1 LALAIDTDPAYA
13 AFQAERSLQFQS
25 QPPFAMTKATPP
37 QAGNAA
43 RQHSA
48 AALEPRKAGPV
59 TLDQKL
65 QPAQA
70 FAAIAHEC
78 ARQLAANTQGALLDE
93 NPEFVHQMRVALR
106 RLRSALRLF
115 HPYLPA
121 PFVRDVKPELRWL
134 ATQLGEVRDWDVLI
148 GETLPRLLRAQ
159 PEARPGRTEHAIAV
173 AAKVRRDAAARP
185 MHRALRSRRFA
196 ALLSE
201 LARVLALLQLD
212 GAVAAK
218 KLPRLSALA
227 VHKLQ
232 KANARLRFK
241 PRESQGMTPDARHQV
256 RIDAKRLRYAVEFFS
271 SLYAP
276 KAAARYAE
284 RLAALQGA
292 LGTLNDHAV
301 AADLLASL
309 RLPPPTAARVQ
320 GKLLEQHQAWL
331 DAGARAHKKFRRA
344 QAFWHQKAR

>member
-1 LALAIDTDPAYA
+1 LALAIDVDPAYA
-13 AFQAERSLQFQS
+13 AFQAGHNLQIS
-25 QPPFAMTKATPP
+25 IASPLAMTKATPP
-37 QAGNAA
+37 RAGNAA

-48 AALEPRKAGPV
+48 AVLEPRKAGPV
-59 TLDQKL
+59 ALDPKL

-78 ARQLAANTQGALLDE
+78 VRQLAANTQGTLLDQ

-115 HPYLPA
+115 RPYLPV
-121 PFVRDVKPELRWL
+121 PFVRDVKPELQWL
-134 ATQLGEVRDWDVLI
+134 ATQLGKVRDWDVLI
-148 GETLPRLLRAQ
+148 GETLPRLLRTQ
-159 PEARPGRTEHAIAV
+159 PDARPGATERAIV
-173 AAKVRRDAAARP
+173 AAAQVRRNAAARS

-212 GAVAAK
+212 GPVAAK
-218 KLPRLSALA
+218 KPPRLPALA
-227 VHKLQ
+227 AHKLQ
-232 KANARLRFK
+232 KAHARLRFK
-241 PRESQGMTPDARHQV
+241 PRELQGMTPDARHQV

-284 RLAALQGA
+284 RLAALQEA
-292 LGTLNDHAV
+292 LGTLNDHVV

-309 RLPPPTAARVQ
+309 RLPSSTAARVQ
-320 GKLLEQHQAWL
+320 GRLLEQNQAWL
-331 DAGARAHKKFRRA
+331 DAGVQVHKKFRRA
-344 QAFWHQKAR
+344 QAFW

>member
-1 LALAIDTDPAYA
+1 
-13 AFQAERSLQFQS
+13 
-25 QPPFAMTKATPP
+25 MTKATPSRT
-37 QAGNAA
+37 GNAA
-43 RQHSA
+43 RQYSA

-59 TLDQKL
+59 ALDQEL

-78 ARQLAANTQGALLDE
+78 VRQLAANTQGALLDE

-115 HPYLPA
+115 RPHLPA
-121 PFVRDVKPELRWL
+121 PIMRDVKPELQWL
-134 ATQLGEVRDWDVLI
+134 AAQLGKVRDWDVLV

-159 PEARPGRTEHAIAV
+159 PGARPGAAERAIV
-173 AAKVRRDAAARP
+173 AAVKARRDAAARS

-212 GAVAAK
+212 EPAAAK
-218 KLPRLSALA
+218 KRPRLSTFAA
-227 VHKLQ
+227 HKLQ
-232 KANARLRFK
+232 KAHARLRFK
-241 PRESQGMTPDARHQV
+241 PRELQGMTPDARHQV

-271 SLYAP
+271 SLYPP

-284 RLAALQGA
+284 RLAALQDA

-309 RLPPPTAARVQ
+309 RLPPSTAVRVQ
-320 GKLLEQHQAWL
+320 GRLLEQNQTWL
-331 DAGARAHKKFRRA
+331 DAGRQAHKKFRRA
-344 QAFWHQKAR
+344 QAFWH

>member
-1 LALAIDTDPAYA
+1 
-13 AFQAERSLQFQS
+13 
-25 QPPFAMTKATPP
+25 MTKATPP
-37 QAGNAA
+37 RAGNAA

-59 TLDQKL
+59 VLDQKL

-78 ARQLAANTQGALLDE
+78 VRQLAANTQGALLDR

-115 HPYLPA
+115 GPYLPV
-121 PFVRDVKPELRWL
+121 PFARDVKPELQWL
-134 ATQLGEVRDWDVLI
+134 AKQLGEVRDWDVLV

-159 PEARPGRTEHAIAV
+159 PEARPGRTEHTIAS
-173 AAKVRRDAAARP
+173 AAKVRRDAAARS

-201 LARVLALLQLD
+201 LARVLALLQL
-212 GAVAAK
+212 GGPAPAK
-218 KLPRLSALA
+218 KPPRLPTLA
-227 VHKLQ
+227 AHKLQ
-232 KANARLRFK
+232 KAHARLRFK
-241 PRESQGMTPDARHQV
+241 PRDLHGMTPDARHQV

-284 RLAALQGA
+284 RLAALQDA

-309 RLPPPTAARVQ
+309 RLPPSTAARVQ
-320 GKLLEQHQAWL
+320 GRLLEQDHAWL
-331 DAGARAHKKFRRA
+331 DAGTQAHKKFRRA
-344 QAFWHQKAR
+344 QAFWHQQAR